1 MRRGHRDAEH
11 GVGAEAAEI
20 GRAVQLDE
28 PAIQRLLI
36 GVLSGERRGNL
47 AVHVADG
54 LAHALAAVALRVGV
68 AEFERLAR
76 AGGRAR
82 RDGRTTPRAGFEDDV
97 DFNRGVAAR
106 VENLAG
112 FEAANLHAG
121 RDDITRVLLRWP
133 RHSRGCMPRHIPVL
147 VRATA
152 IAAIALSPD
161 FATAQS
167 AGLGRPVTTQASAG
181 AGRVLGVVRDDAGHA
196 IGGASIIA
204 VGTTSAMARSDE
216 RGRYSLALM
225 PGEYILRASHE
236 RYIST
241 YREPVRVQTSAR
253 LERHITL
260 VRPGIQSGPP
270 VMTAAM
276 AKAGA
281 VAQTP
286 GDPDRD
292 HSHSDAAWRLRHL
305 PRSVLRDGSTSGEA
319 AAESSNPARASAGG
333 SVFDRAV
340 LGSARRATSFFA
352 DTDFNGQV
360 DFLTTSVRSGPSGW
374 MPEQWPRGVA
384 YVAVGA
390 QAGALGDWRMRGAV
404 SAGDGRVP
412 AWVLLGEFLARD
424 DAAHAFR
431 VGVSYSAQGV
441 DPRSSRPGLA
451 APTGARH
458 VAGIYGSDR
467 WRVWPGVVLDYGL
480 RLDRYD
486 YLEQP
491 GLVSPMVGGR
501 VSVLPR
507 TTLVARA
514 SRRRLAPGA
523 DEFLPP
529 PASGPWL
536 PPDRTFSP
544 LVGRAPIR
552 AEDARHY
559 EVGVEYALGAADR
572 PHAVSVRRFRQ
583 AVLDQGATLFG
594 VDATRGLGHYY
605 VATPGSVVLDGWVL
619 GARGRWR
626 QRVHASVDYTMAVA
640 DWQAHRQARWI
651 QRVAPSVVR
660 ANRERVHDVMTSID
674 AEIPETRTR
683 VTLVLRANSAFSRA
697 DGRSAPV
704 ADGRFDVEIHQAL
717 PYQPIH
723 GGRLELLFAVRTLF
737 RDGRDMASFYDEVLT
752 VAPPLRLVGGFQI
765 RF

>member
-1 MRRGHRDAEH
+1 
-11 GVGAEAAEI
+11 
-20 GRAVQLDE
+20 
-28 PAIQRLLI
+28 
-36 GVLSGERRGNL
+36 
-47 AVHVADG
+47 
-54 LAHALAAVALRVGV
+54 
-68 AEFERLAR
+68 
-76 AGGRAR
+76 
-82 RDGRTTPRAGFEDDV
+82 
-97 DFNRGVAAR
+97 
-106 VENLAG
+106 
-112 FEAANLHAG
+112 
-121 RDDITRVLLRWP
+121 
-133 RHSRGCMPRHIPVL
+133 MPRHIPVL
-147 VRATA
+147 VRAAA
-152 IAAIALSPD
+152 IAAIVLTPE
-161 FATAQS
+161 FVTAQS
-167 AGLGRPVTTQASAG
+167 AGLPRPVTIQVSTA
-181 AGRVLGVVRDDAGHA
+181 AGRVLGVVRDDAGQA

-204 VGTTSAMARSDE
+204 LGSTSAMARSDE

-241 YREPVRVQTSAR
+241 YREPVRVHTSAR

-260 VRPGIQSGPP
+260 LRPGLQSGLP
-270 VMTAAM
+270 VLTAAM

-281 VAQTP
+281 VTQTP

-292 HSHSDAAWRLRHL
+292 HSHSEAAWRLRHL
-305 PRSVLRDGSTSGEA
+305 PRTVLRDGSGTGEA
-319 AAESSNPARASAGG
+319 AAEAPGPSRAAAGG
-333 SVFDRAV
+333 SLFDRAV
-340 LGSARRATSFFA
+340 SESARRATSFFA

-360 DFLTTSVRSGPSGW
+360 DFLTTSVRTGPSGW
-374 MPEQWPRGVA
+374 VPEQWPRGVA

-412 AWVLLGEFLARD
+412 AWVMLGEFLARE

-431 VGVSYSAQGV
+431 VGVSYCALGV
-441 DPRSSRPGLA
+441 DARAPGPGP

-458 VAGIYGSDR
+458 VAGISGSDR
-467 WRVWPGVVLDYGL
+467 WRIRPGVALEYGL

-491 GLVSPMVGGR
+491 GLVSPMIGGR
-501 VSVLPR
+501 VAVLPR
-507 TTLVARA
+507 TTLVASA

-529 PASGPWL
+529 PAAGPWM

-544 LVGRAPIR
+544 LVARAPIR

-559 EVGVEYALGAADR
+559 EVGVEYALGAGDQ
-572 PHAVSVRRFRQ
+572 PHAVLVRRFRQ
-583 AVLDQGATLFG
+583 VVLDQGATLFG
-594 VDATRGLGHYY
+594 LDATRGLGHYY
-605 VATPGSVVLDGWVL
+605 VATPGSVSLDGWVL

-626 QRVHASVDYTMAVA
+626 QRVRASVDYTIAAA

-651 QRVAPSVVR
+651 RRAAPSVVR
-660 ANRERVHDVMTSID
+660 AAHERVHDVMTSID
-674 AEIPETRTR
+674 GEIPETHTR

-697 DGRSAPV
+697 DGRSTPV
-704 ADGRFDVEIHQAL
+704 VDGRFDVEIHQAL
-717 PYQPIH
+717 PYQPIR